1 METEDRPD
9 IVTMIDSALPR
20 DFGKGWMTQGARDL
34 ARVAAGWGGYDAR
47 ELARR
52 LTLAGSA
59 KRMMNAATVSRVLDE
74 MYAAANSQVEVET
87 SGQSEN

>member
-1 METEDRPD
+1 MDADE
-9 IVTMIDSALPR
+9 IVTMINTALPR

-59 KRMMNAATVSRVLDE
+59 KRMMNAATVERVLEE
-74 MYAAANSQVEVET
+74 MYRNSQVEVET
-87 SGQSEN
+87 SGHSEN